1 MTELPDAPKTLVVI
15 TGPTASG
22 KTALAVEVAR
32 ALVAE
37 VISAD
42 SRQLYR
48 ELPIGTAAPT
58 AEEMRGV
65 KHHFVGTLGLEEYYS
80 AARFETDVLSLLP
93 RLWQRGDFAVMCG
106 GSMMYIDAV
115 TRGIDCLPDI
125 SAEVRNQ
132 VLDTYHSEG
141 MEYMLAWL
149 DEVDPVYC
157 AEVDRS
163 NPRRVLHALEI
174 CLEAHTPYSTLRT
187 GRVKERPW
195 LTVTLAPQWE
205 RDDLFARI
213 NARVD
218 SMVEAGLVEEARALY
233 DRAHL
238 NSLNTVGYKEL
249 FAAFRGDMALPT
261 AIKRIGKNTRV
272 YAKKQLTWMKKR
284 PEIHLLDPYSDTPM
298 ASQALRII
306 ADVRAA
312 SAGAASISTTTT
324 TTHPA

>member
-1 MTELPDAPKTLVVI
+1 MQPAESPAIASGKTLVVV

-22 KTALAVEVAR
+22 KTALAVELAR
-32 ALVAE
+32 ELGAE

-48 ELPIGTAAPT
+48 DLPIGTAAPT
-58 AEEMRGV
+58 AAEMQGV
-65 KHHFVGTLGLEEYYS
+65 PHHLVGTLNLNEPYS
-80 AARFETDVLSLLP
+80 AARFETDVLELLP
-93 RLWQRGDFAVMCG
+93 RLWQRSDYAVMCG
-106 GSMMYIDAV
+106 GSMMYVDAV

-125 SAEVRNQ
+125 SAEVRAQ

-141 MEYMLAWL
+141 LDYMLSWL

-174 CLEAHTPYSTLRT
+174 CLEAHVPYSTLRT
-187 GRVKERPW
+187 GRVKPRPW
-195 LTVTLAPQWE
+195 RTVTVAPQWS

-213 NARVD
+213 NARVER
-218 SMVEAGLVEEARALY
+218 MVADGLVDEARALF
-233 DRAHL
+233 DRRHL

-249 FAAFRGDMALPT
+249 FAAFRGELDLPT
-261 AIKRIGKNTRV
+261 AIARIGKNTRV

-298 ASQALRII
+298 ARQALDII
-306 ADVRAA
+306 AEATAA
-312 SAGAASISTTTT
+312 NAPSANALSE
-324 TTHPA
+324 